1 MHLDSNRVVIELAA
15 AGFKDRRL
23 ATRLR
28 GLAERFVVKPAAS
41 FPKALCGSAELEA
54 AYRFFGNAAVTPDA
68 ILGGHFEGVRRRAE
82 QEDTVLA
89 LHDTSVITFRHDGQR
104 RADDGEPLPKQ
115 RFFVH
120 LALIITDDGNRR
132 PLGISALETWYRG
145 SSSRGGGW
153 HDEANRWSETALLT
167 SQRLAHKS
175 IVHVMDREADDY
187 WLLHN
192 LTSNG
197 ERFVVRARVKG
208 ERTRMLLD
216 DDFRQL
222 HEAVASME
230 AVVERDVKLTKRL
243 KHRSPTQDIIH
254 PPRDARLS
262 QLSIAARSLTIKR
275 PKKHP
280 SQTKARRE
288 ATLAPTIA
296 LNVVRVWEHAPPEGE
311 QPVEWVLLTT
321 DPIATEEQILKIVD
335 RYRARWTIEEYFKA
349 LKTGCAYESRQ
360 LEDHQSLANALAVF
374 APIACTLLDLRSE
387 ARRLPDAPAL
397 LVLSKSQLEVLRA
410 LGRVQLPEEPT
421 QRDALLAVAALGG
434 HIKWN
439 GDPGWQT
446 LARGYADLL
455 MLTAGWEAAKLQQ
468 ARDQS

>member
-1 MHLDSNRVVIELAA
+1 MHLDVVRVVEELAA

-23 ATRLR
+23 ALRLR
-28 GLAERFVVKPAAS
+28 GLAERFVVEPSAS
-41 FPKALCGSAELEA
+41 FPKALSGSAELEA

-68 ILGGHFEGVRRRAE
+68 ILAGHFEGVRRRAE
-82 QEDTVLA
+82 REDTVLA
-89 LHDTSVITFRHDGQR
+89 LHDTSVLTFRHDGQR
-104 RADDGEPLPKQ
+104 RADDGKPLPKQ

-120 LALIITDDGNRR
+120 LALIVTDDGNRR
-132 PLGISALETWYRG
+132 PLGISGLETWYRG
-145 SSSRGGGW
+145 SSTRGGGW

-167 SQRLAHKS
+167 SQRIAHKS
-175 IVHVMDREADDY
+175 VVHVMDREADDY

-208 ERTRMLLD
+208 ERTRMLVD

-254 PPRDARLS
+254 PPRQSRPTR
-262 QLSIAARSLTIKR
+262 LSIAARALTIR
-275 PKKHP
+275 CPKKHP
-280 SQTKARRE
+280 SQTKARRA

-296 LNVVRVWEHAPPEGE
+296 LNVVRVWEHAPPAGE

-360 LEDHQSLANALAVF
+360 LEDHWSLANALAVF

-387 ARRLPDAPAL
+387 ARRMPDAPAHL
-397 LVLSKSQLEVLRA
+397 ILSKSQLEVLRA
-410 LGRVQLPEEPT
+410 LGRMPLPEEPT

-439 GDPGWQT
+439 GDPGWLT

-468 ARDQS
+468 ARDQ

>member
-1 MHLDSNRVVIELAA
+1 MHLDANRVVEELAA
-15 AGFKDRRL
+15 GGFKDRRL
-23 ATRLR
+23 AARLR
-28 GLAERFVVKPAAS
+28 GLAERFVVKPSAS
-41 FPKALCGSAELEA
+41 FPKALGGSAELEA
-54 AYRFFGNAAVTPDA
+54 AYRFFGNVAVTPEA
-68 ILGGHFEGVRRRAE
+68 ILAGHFEGVRRRAE
-82 QEDTVLA
+82 HEDTVLA
-89 LHDTSVITFRHDGQR
+89 LHDTSVFTFRHDGQR
-104 RADDGEPLPKQ
+104 RADDGKLLPKQ

-120 LALIITDDGNRR
+120 LALVVTDDGNRR
-132 PLGISALETWYRG
+132 PLGVCGLETWYRG
-145 SSSRGGGW
+145 SSTRGGGW

-167 SQRLAHKS
+167 SQRLGHKS
-175 IVHVMDREADDY
+175 VVHVMDREADDY

-197 ERFVVRARVKG
+197 ERFVVRARIKG
-208 ERTRMLLD
+208 ERTRMLD
-216 DDFRQL
+216 DNDFRQL

-243 KHRSPTQDIIH
+243 KHRSPTQDVIH
-254 PPRDARLS
+254 PPREARGTKLH
-262 QLSIAARSLTIKR
+262 IAARSLTIKR

-280 SQTKARRE
+280 SQTKARRA
-288 ATLAPTIA
+288 ATLAPTIT
-296 LNVVRVWEHAPPEGE
+296 LNVVRVWEPAPPAGE

-387 ARRLPDAPAL
+387 ARRVPDAPAH

-410 LGRVQLPEEPT
+410 LGRVPLPEEPT

-439 GDPGWQT
+439 GDPGWLT

-468 ARDQS
+468 ARDQ